1 MFLTLSGRRFRSWRN
16 SRSRAPSP
24 RPGTSAP
31 RRSPPGSRSWG
42 RRTAH
47 AAEGRSAPRIAGS
60 RLAWDKLKF
69 CSLLPYEFDPVLP
82 FTVLSAVQIG
92 RPVALGD
99 TVVVVRVL
107 PRLAPVGL
115 VVLRVARSLAAVAVV
130 HRRVRRVRAAVARLV
145 RVAGRA
151 LKMVLTYVD
160 QLRVFS
166 PSLQL
171 QGTIVK

>member
-1 MFLTLSGRRFRSWRN
+1 MRWRGVQLGELREVVLPGRVGN
-16 SRSRAPSP
+16 
-24 RPGTSAP
+24 
-31 RRSPPGSRSWG
+31 
-42 RRTAH
+42 
-47 AAEGRSAPRIAGS
+47 
-60 RLAWDKLKF
+60 
-69 CSLLPYEFDPVLP
+69 SLLLYYEFDLGLP
-82 FTVLSAVQIG
+82 ITVLSAVQIG

-99 TVVVVRVL
+99 AVVVVRVL

-115 VVLRVARSLAAVAVV
+115 VVLRVARALAAVAVV
-130 HRRVRRVRAAVARLV
+130 HCRVRRVRAAVARLV